1 MFVQSVSLLATACL
15 CEFARGREN
24 GRNSALRRYAASMM
38 ANGDLSTAATA
49 VFEACGPMDQRFRH
63 AARP

>member
-24 GRNSALRRYAASMM
+24 GRNSALRRYAGSMM
-38 ANGDLSTAATA
+38 ANATA